1 MHSATMLLAN
11 SRKVEQHRSCMF
23 NVIEESLFGFR
34 TSTFVEIGGLDD
46 IQTGEACVPNAPH
59 FLSSAQF
66 PIKVLGIDVVNFP
79 GILKCNTPLD
89 LVKPRLFDFRCAM
102 PHAPGELVCEMNAI
116 DFRQF
121 HRRSFKCFDRGHELN
136 CT

>member
-1 MHSATMLLAN
+1 MSKRARLVYRMPP
-11 SRKVEQHRSCMF
+11 HR
-23 NVIEESLFGFR
+23 
-34 TSTFVEIGGLDD
+34 
-46 IQTGEACVPNAPH
+46 
-59 FLSSAQF
+59 LSSAQF
-66 PIKVLGIDVVNFP
+66 PVKVLGIDVVNFA

-89 LVKPRLFDFRCAM
+89 LVKPRVFDFRCAVS
-102 PHAPGELVCEMNAI
+102 HASSELMREMNSI